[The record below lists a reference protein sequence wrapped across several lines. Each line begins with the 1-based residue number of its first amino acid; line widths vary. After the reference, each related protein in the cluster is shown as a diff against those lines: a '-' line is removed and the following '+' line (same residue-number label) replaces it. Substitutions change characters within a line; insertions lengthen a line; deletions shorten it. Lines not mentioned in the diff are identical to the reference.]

1 MYNVSLSK
9 ISQDSRPTELHI
21 SLASL
26 LQSMSEIH
34 IYPNIHIYI
43 YINTNK
49 QKNLTSQKKCH
60 WLILFISMFFVISP
74 TQTQPQVI
82 QVMQVIQV
90 SNKRFTKLTGK
101 KCLATS
107 SISPRCPKRGRSR
120 KICAGTRGQPSAR
133 AMPKSWRM
141 LATPRRKPSWR
152 WFNG

>member
-26 LQSMSEIH
+26 LQYMSEIH
-34 IYPNIHIYI
+34 IYPKIYKH
-43 YINTNK
+43 K
-49 QKNLTSQKKCH
+49 QLKKTKKLTSQKKCH

-82 QVMQVIQV
+82 QVIQV

-133 AMPKSWRM
+133 AMPKS
-141 LATPRRKPSWR
+141 
-152 WFNG
+152 